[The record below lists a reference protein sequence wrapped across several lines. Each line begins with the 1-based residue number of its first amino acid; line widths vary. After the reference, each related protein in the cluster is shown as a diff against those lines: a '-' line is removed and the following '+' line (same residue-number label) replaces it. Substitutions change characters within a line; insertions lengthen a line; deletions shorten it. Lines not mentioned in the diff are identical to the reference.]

1 MLQYYF
7 FDCCYVY
14 VTILQHDNDELSV
27 LQVVVD
33 TLSPCDKDV
42 LIAALKEGVLRD
54 EWHVGGGAPDED
66 T

>member
-33 TLSPCDKDV
+33 TLSPWDKDV

-54 EWHVGGGAPDED
+54 E
-66 T
+66 